1 MSDKS
6 RDAEPER
13 EDLVAGQPDAA
24 EPTEAELVEDDSLSI
39 DDIEDPEALA
49 AAEEAVIKDDEAAAS
64 DPATDGE
71 LVDATDAD
79 AASDDEAIAELEE
92 NFTPEE
98 QAAAAAAPIVR
109 KTAKAPVRKK
119 DAPTRKRS
127 EATSEHEDPYKAKN
141 PVQFVKQ
148 SVDELKKV
156 VWPTWAQT
164 LAMFGAVLTFV
175 LIMIAIV
182 GVLDFAFGWGLL
194 KLFGSN

>member
-13 EDLVAGQPDAA
+13 EDLVAGEPDAA

-49 AAEEAVIKDDEAAAS
+49 AAEEAVIEDDEDAS
-64 DPATDGE
+64 SRHRRGLA
-71 LVDATDAD
+71 DATDAD

-98 QAAAAAAPIVR
+98 LAAAAAAPIVR

-119 DAPTRKRS
+119 DTPRASAARRPPSTRIRTRPRTPLS
-127 EATSEHEDPYKAKN
+127 SSSSP
-141 PVQFVKQ
+141 
-148 SVDELKKV
+148 
-156 VWPTWAQT
+156 
-164 LAMFGAVLTFV
+164 LA
-175 LIMIAIV
+175 
-182 GVLDFAFGWGLL
+182 
-194 KLFGSN
+194 S

>member
-13 EDLVAGQPDAA
+13 EDLVAGEPDAA

-39 DDIEDPEALA
+39 DDIDDPEALA
-49 AAEEAVIKDDEAAAS
+49 AAEEAVIKDEEAAAS

>member
-13 EDLVAGQPDAA
+13 EDLVAGEPDAA

-39 DDIEDPEALA
+39 DDIDDPEALA
-49 AAEEAVIKDDEAAAS
+49 AAEEAVIEDDEAAAS

-127 EATSEHEDPYKAKN
+127 EATAEHEDPYKAKN

>member
-13 EDLVAGQPDAA
+13 EDLVAGEPDAA

-39 DDIEDPEALA
+39 DDIDDPEALA
-49 AAEEAVIKDDEAAAS
+49 AAEEAVIEDEEAAAS

>member
-13 EDLVAGQPDAA
+13 EDLVAGEPDAA

-49 AAEEAVIKDDEAAAS
+49 AAEEAVIEDEEAAAS

-127 EATSEHEDPYKAKN
+127 EATAEHEDPYKAKN
-141 PVQFVKQ
+141 PAQFVKQ
-148 SVDELKKV
+148 SAGELKKV
-156 VWPTWAQT
+156 VWPTLSQWQQY
-164 LAMFGAVLTFV
+164 FVVVLVFV
-175 LIMIAIV
+175 LLVIAYV
-182 GVLDFAFGWGLL
+182 SALDLLFGWGLL
-194 KLFGSN
+194 KIFG